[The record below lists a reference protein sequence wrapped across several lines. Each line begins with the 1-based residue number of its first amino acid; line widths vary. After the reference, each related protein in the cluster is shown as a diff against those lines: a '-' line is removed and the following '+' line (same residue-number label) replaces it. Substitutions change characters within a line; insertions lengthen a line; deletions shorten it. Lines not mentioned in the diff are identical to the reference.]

1 MKVSKD
7 LMKIIS
13 RMWSIVIKNT
23 DQLRLEMAEWVV
35 FEPDVERPL
44 VTMIFIPQKVSLS
57 APRG

>member
-1 MKVSKD
+1 
-7 LMKIIS
+7 
-13 RMWSIVIKNT
+13 
-23 DQLRLEMAEWVV
+23 MAEWVV